1 MLPFST
7 TSIDLKGIMLTE
19 ISQIKANI
27 EGYNLDVKSKK
38 LKKMNITKEKQ
49 THMYREQ
56 SNCQWEEG
64 SEKGQRERE
73 QIKKCKLQFIK

>member
-1 MLPFST
+1 MYSFSYLLSHKKNEMLPFST

-38 LKKMNITKEKQ
+38 
-49 THMYREQ
+49 
-56 SNCQWEEG
+56 
-64 SEKGQRERE
+64 
-73 QIKKCKLQFIK
+73 

>member
-1 MLPFST
+1 MEYYSALKRNEML
-7 TSIDLKGIMLTE
+7 IYAIMWIGLKNMLTE

-64 SEKGQRERE
+64 SEKG
-73 QIKKCKLQFIK
+73 